1 MSHLLRRLGRL
12 GIGLKIM
19 SMSGTALIGMALLFA
34 VAYTGFSNQKNSID
48 DLYNLRLTN
57 FKESAFL
64 NAESAKIHSNL
75 YKLLA
80 WTNAGFDEKQIK
92 ALADEQVKKL
102 AELEKHV
109 AALVAAGKLNEA
121 ELKTIKQAASLL
133 KDYAKSA
140 AEVIDVAADTAYAS
154 ILMGT
159 ADDKFIVLGKAL
171 NELSALE
178 NTLGKDGYDFANQS
192 YSNGLRNFVA
202 VSFLVLLASVL
213 LTVFVTRNLLRHIKS
228 AQATVAVIASGDL
241 TQGVR
246 SDAEDEIGIM
256 LRSVESMRT
265 GLSNMIAEIRRAA
278 TELQE
283 RSETLLN
290 AASRSGESSET
301 LSASTMATAAAI
313 EQFHTGLSVLDDNA
327 SEVQHFAKEAGER
340 SKSGGCI
347 ISQVAS
353 EMSQISQQ
361 VGESSC
367 VVGALAKDAGN
378 IGKIIDVIKGLADQT
393 NLLALNAAIEAARAG
408 ESGRGF
414 AVVADEVRKLAED
427 TRQSTE
433 RISEV
438 VKGIQTH
445 SANASSSMN
454 RVSSQVAQGMKLAN
468 EAQTAIE
475 AIGQSATDLT
485 QRMDAIALSLREQNS
500 TATEIARNVAGVAG
514 VSETTANEA
523 GKVTKEAMGMK
534 SLSAELNAIVERFRL

>member
-1 MSHLLRRLGRL
+1 MSHLLRRLGCL
-12 GIGLKIM
+12 GIASKIM
-19 SMSGTALIGMALLFA
+19 SMSGTALVGMALLFT

-57 FKESAFL
+57 FKESAFFS
-64 NAESAKIHSNL
+64 AESAKIHSNL

-80 WTNAGFDEKQIK
+80 WTNDGFDEKQIK
-92 ALADEQVKKL
+92 ALAGEQVKKL
-102 AELEKHV
+102 TELEKR
-109 AALVAAGKLNEA
+109 ALELVATGKLNET
-121 ELKTIKQAASLL
+121 ELKTIKHAASLL

-140 AEVIDVAADTAYAS
+140 AEVIDVASDTAYAS

-178 NTLGKDGYDFANQS
+178 NALGKEGYDFANQS
-192 YSNGLRNFVA
+192 YSNGLRNFVV
-202 VSFLVLLASVL
+202 VSLLVLFVSVL
-213 LTVFVTRNLLRHIKS
+213 LTIFVTRNLLKHIKS

-246 SDAEDEIGIM
+246 SDGEDEIGIM

-265 GLSNMIAEIRRAA
+265 GLSSMIAEVRRAA

-283 RSETLLN
+283 RSETLLK
-290 AASRSGESSET
+290 AASCSGESSET

-327 SEVQHFAKEAGER
+327 SEVQRFAKEAGER
-340 SKSGGCI
+340 SKNGGSI
-347 ISQVAS
+347 ISQVAA

-378 IGKIIDVIKGLADQT
+378 IGNIIDVIKGLADQT

-427 TRQSTE
+427 TRLSTE

-438 VKGIQTH
+438 VKGIQAH
-445 SANASSSMN
+445 SVNASTSMD
-454 RVSSQVAQGMKLAN
+454 RVSRQVAQGMKLAN

-475 AIGQSATDLT
+475 AIAQSATDLT
-485 QRMDAIALSLREQNS
+485 QRMDAIALSLREQNA
-500 TATEIARNVAGVAG
+500 TATEIARNVEGVAD
-514 VSETTANEA
+514 VSETTSNEA
-523 GKVTKEAMGMK
+523 GKVTKEAMGIK
-534 SLSAELNAIVERFRL
+534 SLSAELNSIVERFHL

>member
-109 AALVAAGKLNEA
+109 AELVAAGKLNEA

>member
-347 ISQVAS
+347 ISQVAT

>member
-140 AEVIDVAADTAYAS
+140 AEAIDVAADTAYAS

-301 LSASTMATAAAI
+301 LSASTMATASAI

-347 ISQVAS
+347 ISQVAT